1 MLAQRFE
8 EIYLAYKKE
17 KNVYDFDD
25 LEHFA
30 LELLVDHYDEG
41 GQAYP
46 SETAKTLAKKYK
58 MIFVDEYQDTNLVQE
73 TILEMLSE
81 KDNNTLFTVGDVKQ
95 SIYRFRQARP
105 DLFLRRNEKYHNE
118 EEGVS
123 IELRDN
129 FRSAPEYFVLQT
141 MYFPV

>member
-1 MLAQRFE
+1 M
-8 EIYLAYKKE
+8 YLLLRRKRKE

-58 MIFVDEYQDTNLVQE
+58 MIFVDEYQDTNLVQ
-73 TILEMLSE
+73 
-81 KDNNTLFTVGDVKQ
+81 
-95 SIYRFRQARP
+95 
-105 DLFLRRNEKYHNE
+105 
-118 EEGVS
+118 
-123 IELRDN
+123 
-129 FRSAPEYFVLQT
+129 
-141 MYFPV
+141 

>member
-46 SETAKTLAKKYK
+46 SETAKTLAK
-58 MIFVDEYQDTNLVQE
+58 
-73 TILEMLSE
+73 
-81 KDNNTLFTVGDVKQ
+81 
-95 SIYRFRQARP
+95 
-105 DLFLRRNEKYHNE
+105 
-118 EEGVS
+118 
-123 IELRDN
+123 
-129 FRSAPEYFVLQT
+129 
-141 MYFPV
+141 